1 MLHEILLSLAGH
13 PSPLL
18 RSAADPS
25 LSTSSGAA
33 SIITPPERQLLAQA
47 AYLSDLNIKL
57 ITSTAQASSSHPS
70 PVCRAVASAV
80 SSIHLNAFQDKILQV
95 EEGILQ
101 KDPEYVGAYNI
112 VPLTAVM
119 GEFAPWRRRLEW
131 LWNAM
136 RYMMREE
143 KGRPP
148 CSAAQIIDWL
158 RGELRSGYRDVED
171 AALSLVAAAET
182 AWLKQ
187 VSAWILYGRLP
198 NFGGD
203 DFFVRKVAGAD
214 GVEDFVAVRGLL
226 PGFVNQRTA
235 DSMLFIGKSLNHVR
249 VKKTI
254 ESGAQGL
261 DQLSFKLRELS
272 SLTFPLDS
280 ASFSRAV
287 TAIRL
292 SLSET
297 TLQKILPVA
306 KVVEMLQLLRE
317 FFLLGRG
324 EFAMALT
331 QQADERLRSRWKR
344 ADNLAYDKR
353 EGGLKNITVKEGE
366 VAAVLGRT
374 WTVLASTQ
382 GLHAEEDEQLEQ
394 ARDVLQLHL
403 VKQAP
408 PSTTITPGH
417 GLNKDAIKQLI
428 ASPFKDLL
436 FSVPASLSIRLPT
449 PLDMV
454 LSSSDIYLYSCINS
468 YLLSMRRAHIRLT
481 DLWKI
486 TSLRRHHPAPRGAGE
501 WVTELRQRWSSRTAS
516 MRSSWT
522 TASAAIF
529 LLAETEAFFQV
540 DVVGGLWDHFH
551 SFLTQSSTPED
562 QAREPSKGVE
572 AEVSDEEMNDADDD
586 DVWLREDTHAEPEAP
601 SQPEAYKPPTRKA
614 PHDPQTLSTAH
625 TFYLHTLVHRLL
637 LTQAAYT
644 DALYRLLV
652 HIDHLVTHTQRLHS
666 TFTAL
671 DLESDAGVV
680 DAFVDLHAEEAEVT
694 ALLRGV
700 ERKVKAGIGE
710 VIASLRALEADP
722 DFVARW
728 EGHQGSSSAFDAEND
743 VDSGEML
750 ILGEEDALGY
760 VPARVGS
767 ISRLLMKL
775 DFGTWLGPRYDDT
788 WQS

>member
-18 RSAADPS
+18 RSAAEPP
-25 LSTSSGAA
+25 TGAA
-33 SIITPPERQLLAQA
+33 SSSILSPSERQLLAQA
-47 AYLSDLNIKL
+47 AHLSDLNIKL
-57 ITSTAQASSSHPS
+57 ATSTAQASASHPS
-70 PVCRAVASAV
+70 PVCRAVASAIA
-80 SSIHLNAFQDKILQV
+80 SIHLAAFQDKILQV

-101 KDPEYVGAYNI
+101 REPEYVGAYNI
-112 VPLTAVM
+112 VPLTTVM
-119 GEFAPWRRRLEW
+119 AEFAPWKRRLEW
-131 LWNAM
+131 LWVAM
-136 RYMMREE
+136 KYMLYEE

-148 CSAAQIIDWL
+148 CSASQIIDWL
-158 RGELRSGYRDVED
+158 RSELKSGYRDVEN

-203 DFFVRKVAGAD
+203 DFFVRQTAGED
-214 GVEDFVAVRGLL
+214 GTEDFISVRGLL
-226 PGFVNQRTA
+226 PGFVTTRTS

-249 VKKTI
+249 VKSTI
-254 ESGAQGL
+254 ESGARGL

-272 SLTFPLDS
+272 SLTFPLDA

-287 TAIRL
+287 TSIRL

-331 QQADERLRSRWKR
+331 HEADERLRSRWKR

-366 VAAVLGRT
+366 VGAVLART

-382 GLHAEEDEQLEQ
+382 GLHAEEDEQLEL
-394 ARDVLQLHL
+394 ARDLLQLHL

-408 PSTTITPGH
+408 PASAITPGH
-417 GLNKDAIKQLI
+417 RLSKDAIKLLV
-428 ASPFKDLL
+428 ASPFRDLL
-436 FSVPASLSIRLPT
+436 FSVPAALSIQLPS

-454 LSSSDIYLYSCINS
+454 LSHSDLYLYSCINS

-486 TSLRRHHPAPRGAGE
+486 TSLRRHHPAPRGTGE
-501 WVTELRQRWSSRTAS
+501 YVTELRQRWSSRTAS

-529 LLAETEAFFQV
+529 LLAETEAFFQTE
-540 DVVGGLWDHFH
+540 VVAGLWDHFH
-551 SFLTQSSTPED
+551 DFLTAPAEGDEQTSKEATLATPNQD
-562 QAREPSKGVE
+562 TH
-572 AEVSDEEMNDADDD
+572 DDD
-586 DVWLREDTHAEPEAP
+586 DDDDIWMQDDAQQEPTP
-601 SQPEAYKPPTRKA
+601 SQPEPYKPATHKA

-625 TFYLHTLVHRLL
+625 TLYLHALVHRLL

-644 DALYRLLV
+644 DALHRLLV

-666 TFTAL
+666 IFTAL
-671 DLESDAGVV
+671 DLETDAGVV
-680 DAFVDLHAEEAEVT
+680 DAFVDLHAEETEVT
-694 ALLRGV
+694 SLLRGV
-700 ERKVKAGIGE
+700 ERKVKSGIGD
-710 VIASLRALEADP
+710 VVSALRALEADP
-722 DFVARW
+722 EFVARW
-728 EGHQGSSSAFDAEND
+728 EGQGSAFLASESDGD
-743 VDSGEML
+743 DDEM
-750 ILGEEDALGY
+750 LGEEDALGY

-775 DFGTWLGPRYDDT
+775 DFGTWLVGRRDDDA
-788 WQS
+788 WQP

>member
-18 RSAADPS
+18 RSASDPS
-25 LSTSSGAA
+25 AVIPS
-33 SIITPPERQLLAQA
+33 SIISPSEKELLAQA
-47 AYLSDLNIKL
+47 AHLSDLNIKL
-57 ITSTAQASSSHPS
+57 STSTAQVSASHPS
-70 PVCRAVASAV
+70 PICRAVASTVA
-80 SSIHLNAFQDKILQV
+80 SIHLAAFQDKILQV

-101 KDPEYVGAYNI
+101 RDPEYVGAYNI
-112 VPLTAVM
+112 VPLTTVM

-131 LWNAM
+131 LWGAVK
-136 RYMMREE
+136 YMMYQE
-143 KGRPP
+143 KGKPP
-148 CSAAQIIDWL
+148 RSAAQIIDWL
-158 RGELRSGYRDVED
+158 RGELKSGYRDVED

-187 VSAWILYGRLP
+187 VSAWVLYGRLP

-203 DFFVRKVAGAD
+203 DFFIRQTTGAD
-214 GVEDFVAVRGLL
+214 GIEDFCSVRSLL
-226 PGFVNQRTA
+226 PGFVSARTA

-249 VKKTI
+249 VKSMV
-254 ESGAQGL
+254 ESGTRGL

-272 SLTFPLDS
+272 SLSFPLDS

-287 TAIRL
+287 TSIRL

-331 QQADERLRSRWKR
+331 QEADERLRSRWKR

-353 EGGLKNITVKEGE
+353 EAGIKNVTVKEGE
-366 VAAVLGRT
+366 VAAALART
-374 WTVLASTQ
+374 WSALAATQ
-382 GLHAEEDEQLEQ
+382 GLHAEEDERLEL
-394 ARDVLQLHL
+394 ARDLLQLYL
-403 VKQAP
+403 VKQTP
-408 PSTTITPGH
+408 PSSAITPGH
-417 GLNKDAIKQLI
+417 GLSKDAIKQLI
-428 ASPFKDLL
+428 ASPFGDLL
-436 FSVPASLSIRLPT
+436 FSVPASLSIQLPS

-454 LSSSDIYLYSCINS
+454 FSSSDLYLYSCINS

-501 WVTELRQRWSSRTAS
+501 YVVELRQRWSSRMAS

-529 LLAETEAFFQV
+529 LLAETEAFFQTE
-540 DVVGGLWDHFH
+540 VVAGLWDHFH
-551 SFLTQSSTPED
+551 DFLTAP
-562 QAREPSKGVE
+562 
-572 AEVSDEEMNDADDD
+572 AEGDEEGLTEAPRAHPSQHDHNPEDDD
-586 DVWLREDTHAEPEAP
+586 DIWMQEDAEPAPAP
-601 SQPEAYKPPTRKA
+601 SQPEPYKPSTRKA

-625 TFYLHTLVHRLL
+625 ALYLHTLVHRLL
-637 LTQAAYT
+637 LTQAAFT
-644 DALYRLLV
+644 DTLYKLLV
-652 HIDHLVTHTQRLHS
+652 HIDHLVAHTQRLHS
-666 TFTAL
+666 IFTAL
-671 DLESDAGVV
+671 DLETDSGVV

-700 ERKVKAGIGE
+700 ERKVKAGIGD
-710 VIASLRALEADP
+710 VVSALRALEADP
-722 DFVARW
+722 EFVARW
-728 EGHQGSSSAFDAEND
+728 EGQGTAFIDADDESD
-743 VDSGEML
+743 GDGIGM
-750 ILGEEDALGY
+750 LGEGEALGY

-775 DFGTWLGPRYDDT
+775 DFGTWLGRRDNDA